1 MMKDLGPKIF
11 SKLSNNPSALNL
23 KFLSLLMDQT
33 IPFNAPHGFKLQKIS
48 PEKVQSIIPYKRKN
62 FNHIKG
68 IHATALATIGEFVA
82 GLCLL
87 MNFKTDEYRFILA
100 ELNAKYHY
108 QAKTD
113 ITAIAELPTSK
124 LTLSL
129 KDIKENQKTLI
140 EMRSEL
146 YDKQKNHVAT
156 VTTTWQIKPWAQVK
170 TKV

>member
-1 MMKDLGPKIF
+1 MQNLGPKIF
-11 SKLSNNPSALNL
+11 SKLSGNPSPFNL
-23 KFLSLLMDQT
+23 KILSLLMDQT
-33 IPFNAPHGFKLQKIS
+33 IPFNAPHGFKLLKIS
-48 PEKVQSIIPYKRKN
+48 HERVQSLIPYKKRN

-87 MNFKTDEYRFILA
+87 MNFKTDQYRFILA
-100 ELNAKYHY
+100 ELNVKYHY

-113 ITAIAELPTSK
+113 ITATAELPSNK
-124 LTLSL
+124 LNLCL
-129 KDIKENQKTLI
+129 KEIKENQKSLI
-140 EMRSEL
+140 EMKSEL

-156 VTTTWQIKPWAQVK
+156 VTTTWQIKPWSQVK